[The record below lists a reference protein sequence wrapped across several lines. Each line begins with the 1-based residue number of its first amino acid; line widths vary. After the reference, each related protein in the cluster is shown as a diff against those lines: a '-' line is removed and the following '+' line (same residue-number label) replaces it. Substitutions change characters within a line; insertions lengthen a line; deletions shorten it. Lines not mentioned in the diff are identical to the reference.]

1 MLGKLTRQ
9 DEADRG
15 LDFAG
20 RNGRLFRIGR
30 KLRGLGSD
38 TLEDVVD
45 KRVKDGHGLVRDT
58 RVWVNLLK
66 DCGNMRRCHEYKKIG
81 FTFIDV

>member
-15 LDFAG
+15 LDLTG
-20 RNGRLFRIGR
+20 RDGRFFGIGCE
-30 KLRGLGSD
+30 LGSLGGD

-58 RVWVNLLK
+58 RIRMDLLE
-66 DCGNMRRCHEYKKIG
+66 D
-81 FTFIDV
+81 